1 MPAPSPSEFHFYED
15 TFSRL
20 NGSLST
26 YVSDVATSIIGAITP
41 VATTLITIYVA
52 LWGWSMIRGVIQEP
66 VLDGLGRIVRLAI
79 ITGIALNLGRYNGY
93 ISDWIWNSPDALAGI
108 IASGHSDSMAN
119 TQYLDVLMGKIY
131 DLGSAFKYAAEQ
143 HSTLGIPDLGLM
155 AAAIGIW
162 AVGIVATGYGAFLL
176 ALAKM
181 ALAILLGVGPIFVL
195 LTIFEPTKKFFDA
208 WIGQALSYVFLVML
222 TAAAIKL
229 IMTILE
235 AYLTNTGS
243 PANPGIFDA
252 LPAIVLGIIGALVL
266 MQLSSIASALGGGAA
281 IGTLGAVSW
290 MYGKAKGGASAM
302 RPTNVKR
309 SLNKAK
315 SDVRIAGGAAKA
327 VAGAPMAAYRKVTGA
342 NKNRVSK
349 G

>member
-1 MPAPSPSEFHFYED
+1 MAATTFHFYERIF
-15 TFSRL
+15 TEL
-20 NGSLST
+20 NTALSS
-26 YVSDVATSIIGAITP
+26 YVSDVATNIIGAITP

-66 VLDGLGRIVRLAI
+66 VLDGLGRIVRLAL

-93 ISDWIWNSPDALAGI
+93 LSDWLWNSPDALAGF

-119 TQYLDVLMGKIY
+119 TQFLDQLMSQIY
-131 DLGSAFKYAAEQ
+131 DLGDAYWQKAHAN
-143 HSTLGIPDLGLM
+143 TTMGIPD
-155 AAAIGIW
+155 IGTTII
-162 AVGIVATGYGAFLL
+162 AVTVWVAGVVATGYGAFLL

-181 ALAILLGVGPIFVL
+181 SLAIILGVGPIFVL

-229 IMTILE
+229 IMTILQKYMMDVNGV
-235 AYLTNTGS
+235 AL
-243 PANPGIFDA
+243 ADPGIAQA
-252 LPAIVLGIIGALVL
+252 LPAIVLCVIGALVL

-290 MYGKAKGGASAM
+290 AYGKAKGGVSSM

>member
-1 MPAPSPSEFHFYED
+1 MAASFHFYED
-15 TFSRL
+15 IFTNL
-20 NGSLST
+20 NNSLST
-26 YVSDVATSIIGAITP
+26 YVSDVASNIIGAITP
-41 VATTLITIYVA
+41 VATTLVTIYVA

-66 VLDGLGRIVRLAI
+66 VLDGLGRIVRLAL

-93 ISDWIWNSPDALAGI
+93 LSDWLWNSPDALAAF
-108 IASGHSDSMAN
+108 IASGHSDSLAN
-119 TQYLDVLMGKIY
+119 TQFLDQLMSQIY
-131 DLGSAFKYAAEQ
+131 DLGDAYWQAA
-143 HSTLGIPDLGLM
+143 HANTTMGIPDIGTM
-155 AAAIGIW
+155 AIAIIIW

-181 ALAILLGVGPIFVL
+181 SLAIILGVGPIFIL

-229 IMTILE
+229 IMTIIQV
-235 AYLTNTGS
+235 YLVKTNSAGVL
-243 PANPGIFDA
+243 ADPGIAQA
-252 LPAIVLGIIGALVL
+252 LPAIVLCIIGALVL

-290 MYGKAKGGASAM
+290 AYGKAKGGVSSM
-302 RPTNVKR
+302 RPTNMRR

-315 SDVRIAGGAAKA
+315 SDVRIAKDATKA